1 MSVRD
6 RCMGHW
12 EHRQFIQINI
22 NTVLS
27 YTLELDQGILR
38 QNIAESAKDGL
49 LTRPPR
55 TKPHAGPA
63 NIGNFLKAFAPLQGH
78 RFLKASATHFCSRLA
93 WSFYS
98 SLASLL
104 YE

>member
-1 MSVRD
+1 MSARD
-6 RCMGHW
+6 LCMGHW

-38 QNIAESAKDGL
+38 QNIGD
-49 LTRPPR
+49 
-55 TKPHAGPA
+55 
-63 NIGNFLKAFAPLQGH
+63 FLKAFAPLQGH
-78 RFLKASATHFCSRLA
+78 RFLKASATHFCGRLA